1 MCTGLG
7 ILLGAVLRKLG
18 MPIMQSLKLSF
29 MALAGFLLSFF
40 MANFLLLVTDQL
52 NDDIFP
58 PPVTSPMFSATCSLD
73 VLIATLISQLGSLSA
88 ANEKVLG
95 H

>member
-1 MCTGLG
+1 
-7 ILLGAVLRKLG
+7 

-58 PPVTSPMFSATCSLD
+58 PPATSPMFSATGSLD